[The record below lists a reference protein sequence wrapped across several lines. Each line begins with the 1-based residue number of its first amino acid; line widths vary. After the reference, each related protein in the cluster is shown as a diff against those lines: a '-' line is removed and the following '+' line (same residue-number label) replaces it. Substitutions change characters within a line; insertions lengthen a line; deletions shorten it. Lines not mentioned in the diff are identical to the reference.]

1 LFAEF
6 FNKNQR
12 HSERDTRMRIVLL
25 GAPGCGKGTQ
35 GHRLAR
41 HYKVPEISTGDLLRE
56 AVAAGTPLGKA
67 AKAAMD
73 AGQLVSDEIVL
84 GVIRHRID
92 KADARKGF
100 ILDGFPRNLAQSE
113 QLDELLD
120 QLGKPI
126 DLTLVIDVDVD
137 VILQRLL
144 GRRTCVSCGA
154 SYNIFSAPPR
164 MDDRCDEC
172 GGRLKRRADDNEET
186 IGNRLRIY
194 DAQTVPVIERYRE
207 QGRLRVVQGLGEIA
221 DVFKAVSKAI
231 EEARPSFGEDRSAA
245 IRRAVER
252 TQLAQQEEQSAGA
265 APAQQETPSP
275 TEAAPEKAG
284 REVRKPQAKKAAK
297 AVASATGAK
306 KTANEPVKKKPV
318 AKKTAG
324 KKAAVKRK
332 TTAKPPATKKAAKK
346 SPVRN
351 KLATRKKPA
360 AKKKVATKKAV
371 AVKKKVA
378 TKKKVAVKKKAATG
392 KAVSKKKVVKKASA
406 RKKPVTKKPA
416 RNKLPVGKKTA
427 AKKKPVVRKKPAN
440 KKSPNRKPVKKKPV
454 KKRPVKKASG
464 RKR

>member
-1 LFAEF
+1 
-6 FNKNQR
+6 
-12 HSERDTRMRIVLL
+12 MRIVLL

-84 GVIRHRID
+84 GVIRQRID

-126 DLTLVIDVDVD
+126 DLALVIDVDVD

-231 EEARPSFGEDRSAA
+231 EEARPSFGGTVPRLSAA
-245 IRRAVER
+245 RSSAPSLLSRTSNRQTSRRHSRKRHRPPRPHRKRRGVSSGSRRRKKPPRLLRAR
-252 TQLAQQEEQSAGA
+252 LEQ
-265 APAQQETPSP
+265 
-275 TEAAPEKAG
+275 
-284 REVRKPQAKKAAK
+284 RKPQT
-297 AVASATGAK
+297 S
-306 KTANEPVKKKPV
+306 
-318 AKKTAG
+318 
-324 KKAAVKRK
+324 R
-332 TTAKPPATKKAAKK
+332 
-346 SPVRN
+346 
-351 KLATRKKPA
+351 
-360 AKKKVATKKAV
+360 
-371 AVKKKVA
+371 
-378 TKKKVAVKKKAATG
+378 
-392 KAVSKKKVVKKASA
+392 
-406 RKKPVTKKPA
+406 
-416 RNKLPVGKKTA
+416 
-427 AKKKPVVRKKPAN
+427 
-440 KKSPNRKPVKKKPV
+440 
-454 KKRPVKKASG
+454 
-464 RKR
+464 